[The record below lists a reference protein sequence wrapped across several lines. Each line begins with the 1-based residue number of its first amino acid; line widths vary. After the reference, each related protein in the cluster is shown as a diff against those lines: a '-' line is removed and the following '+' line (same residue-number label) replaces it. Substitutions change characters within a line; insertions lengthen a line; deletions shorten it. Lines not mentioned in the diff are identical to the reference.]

1 LGELKRLKKLTAYF
15 LASSLLFVGG
25 SFFIATSS
33 HATPLVCN
41 MSVVTGDD
49 DGSFP
54 MTLPFSL
61 QLGNTNY
68 NQIYYSTNG
77 LMSFG
82 QPDGNFWSYPQTPSV
97 TLAGRDWVSFGP
109 GAYTSYGYNQDS
121 FCIEWSVRPFPQSS
135 GPLTQIRLVVNVFPN
150 GGWHGEITTLGWIP
164 PDIRRGIVWEQNG
177 TPLPIGAAFDV
188 NGGVPVEVAPAPAP
202 TSFTEP
208 PAIPTQCWN
217 GSTVYAPATC
227 PTEPPPTQC
236 WDGSSVTWR
245 DTCPPTPPDIVCW
258 NDQVISWNQTC
269 PQMPPPVECWDGS
282 EVNWD
287 QQCPPEPPTI
297 IYPEDAIYITVDE
310 NGQINYTAPTG
321 MKINQILFASY
332 GTPNN
337 YQYGFCH
344 ATNSSSLVQ
353 SAINNNQLVID
364 AINDVFGDPCS
375 GTGKRLSIVITI
387 EIDQTY
393 VAPSPTA
400 SPEPQP
406 SESPTPTEEPSP
418 QPSEPSPQ
426 PSEPAV
432 QPSETSSPSP
442 TPSLSPSESPWQ
454 PEEPA
459 VVPSLTPEPE
469 ISSPEPEALIPDE
482 SPSPDPSPETTD
494 LPSDNNITET
504 TDEETNAFI
513 ESFTESG
520 TISDAETEQLI
531 ENFLN
536 DGFISE
542 DEVSG
547 LSDSLTEDGVLTE
560 DEKELLVDVI
570 LEQAD
575 GNAIST
581 ELINELGLD
590 YEDLPDDQP
599 VMLENGVIL
608 FAEVADALEIFENPS
623 EILGAVFT
631 DPGKALT
638 AVANIG
644 ADMTPEQRKESQTI
658 VVASI
663 IVGQVIS
670 TTNLIT
676 GRIR

>member
-1 LGELKRLKKLTAYF
+1 MRRLKRFVSYVLITCLAGILGIF
-15 LASSLLFVGG
+15 LVAP
-25 SFFIATSS
+25 AS
-33 HATPLVCN
+33 HANTPLVCN
-41 MSVVTGDD
+41 MSTVTGDD

-82 QPDGNFWSYPQTPSV
+82 RPDGNFWSYPQTPSV

-109 GAYTSYGYNQDS
+109 GAYTSYGYNENS

-177 TPLPIGAAFDV
+177 TPLPIEAAFDV
-188 NGGVPVEVAPAPAP
+188 NGGVPVEVEPAPAP

-208 PAIPTQCWN
+208 PAIPTQCWD
-217 GSTVYAPATC
+217 GSTVYSPATC
-227 PTEPPPTQC
+227 PAEPAPTQC

-245 DTCPPTPPDIVCW
+245 DTCPPVPPDIVCW
-258 NDQVISWNQTC
+258 NDQVIPWNQTC
-269 PQMPPPVECWDGS
+269 PQVPPLVECWNGTS
-282 EVNWD
+282 VNWNE
-287 QQCPPEPPTI
+287 QCPVQPT
-297 IYPEDAIYITVDE
+297 
-310 NGQINYTAPTG
+310 PT
-321 MKINQILFASY
+321 
-332 GTPNN
+332 P
-337 YQYGFCH
+337 
-344 ATNSSSLVQ
+344 
-353 SAINNNQLVID
+353 
-364 AINDVFGDPCS
+364 
-375 GTGKRLSIVITI
+375 
-387 EIDQTY
+387 
-393 VAPSPTA
+393 

-406 SESPTPTEEPSP
+406 SVSPEPTLEPSLQPIEPSP
-418 QPSEPSPQ
+418 LPSEPVVL
-426 PSEPAV
+426 PSEN
-432 QPSETSSPSP
+432 PSPIPVPSFSSPS
-442 TPSLSPSESPWQ
+442 EYPWQ
-454 PEEPA
+454 PEGPVA
-459 VVPSLTPEPE
+459 VPSLDPEPE
-469 ISSPEPEALIPDE
+469 ISFPEPLT
-482 SPSPDPSPETTD
+482 PDPIESSFPDLD
-494 LPSDNNITET
+494 LPSIDLPSNNVITEI
-504 TDEETNAFI
+504 TDTEIDTFVED
-513 ESFTESG
+513 FTQSG
-520 TISDAETEQLI
+520 TISDIETEQLI
-531 ENFLN
+531 NTFLG

-547 LSDSLTEDGVLTE
+547 LSDSLIEDGVLSE
-560 DEKELLVDVI
+560 DERELLVDVI

-581 ELINELGLD
+581 ELIDELGLD

-599 VMLENGVIL
+599 VMLDNGVIL

-644 ADMTPEQRKESQTI
+644 ADMTPEQREESQTV

-663 IVGQVIS
+663 IVGQIIS

>member
-1 LGELKRLKKLTAYF
+1 MMF
-15 LASSLLFVGG
+15 LVLP
-25 SFFIATSS
+25 ATQ
-33 HATPLVCN
+33 ANTPLVCN
-41 MSVVTGDD
+41 MSTVTGDD

-82 QPDGNFWSYPQTPSV
+82 QPDGNFWSYPSTPSV

-109 GAYTSYGYNQDS
+109 GAYTSYGYNENS

-135 GPLTQIRLVVNVFPN
+135 GDLTQIRLVVNRFDN

-177 TPLPIGAAFDV
+177 TPLPIEAAFDV
-188 NGGVPVEVAPAPAP
+188 NGGVPVEVEPAPAP

-208 PAIPTQCWN
+208 PAIPTQCWD
-217 GSTVYAPATC
+217 GSTVYSPATC
-227 PTEPPPTQC
+227 PTEPAPTQC

-258 NDQVISWNQTC
+258 NGEVISWNETC
-269 PQMPPPVECWDGS
+269 PQMPPMVECWDGS

-287 QQCPPEPPTI
+287 QQCPTQPPI
-297 IYPEDAIYITVDE
+297 ITYPDNATYITVDE
-310 NGQINYTAPTG
+310 NGQINYVAPTG

-337 YQYGFCH
+337 YQYSYCH
-344 ATNSSSLVQ
+344 AINSLSLVQ
-353 SAINNNQLVID
+353 SAINNNELIIN
-364 AINDVFGDPCS
+364 AINDVFGDPCG
-375 GTGKRLSIVITI
+375 GTGKRLSVVLTI
-387 EIDQTY
+387 EIDPTY
-393 VAPSPTA
+393 VTPSPTA

-406 SESPTPTEEPSP
+406 SESQTPTEEPSP

-426 PSEPAV
+426 PSETSV
-432 QPSETSSPSP
+432 QPSETPSPSP
-442 TPSLSPSESPWQ
+442 APSDVVPSESPLPPVE
-454 PEEPA
+454 PEPTQD
-459 VVPSLTPEPE
+459 PTPEPE
-469 ISSPEPEALIPDE
+469 TSSPESLAPIPDE
-482 SPSPDPSPETTD
+482 SPTPDPDLPSID
-494 LPSDNNITET
+494 LPSDNNITEI
-504 TDEETNAFI
+504 TDG
-513 ESFTESG
+513 G

-531 ENFLN
+531 DNFLN

-547 LSDSLTEDGVLTE
+547 LSESLTEDGVLTE

-581 ELINELGLD
+581 ELIDELGLD

-599 VMLENGVIL
+599 VALENGVIL

-644 ADMTPEQRKESQTI
+644 ADMTPEKREESQRV
-658 VVASI
+658 VVASVI
-663 IVGQVIS
+663 GVQVIAA
-670 TTNLIT
+670 TNLAT

>member
-1 LGELKRLKKLTAYF
+1 MGELKKFKKFISYV

-33 HATPLVCN
+33 YATPLVCN
-41 MSVVTGDD
+41 MHTITGDD
-49 DGSFP
+49 DGSFQ
-54 MTLPFSL
+54 MLLPFYL
-61 QLGNTNY
+61 KLGPTEY
-68 NQIYYSTNG
+68 DRVYYSTNATVT
-77 LMSFG
+77 FG
-82 QPDGNFWSYPQTPSV
+82 QPDGTFWDYPQTPSV
-97 TLAGRDWVSFGP
+97 SIAGRDWVSFGP
-109 GAYTSYGYNQDS
+109 GAYTSYGYNENS

-135 GPLTQIRLVVNVFPN
+135 GPLTQMRLVVNKFSN
-150 GGWHGEITTLGWIP
+150 GNWHGEIITMTDLP
-164 PDIRRGIVWEQNG
+164 ADARRGIRYERNQ
-177 TPLPIGAAFDV
+177 PIVSIEAAFDV
-188 NGGVPVEVAPAPAP
+188 GDGGIPIEVEPQP
-202 TSFTEP
+202 TPSSFTEP
-208 PAIPTQCWN
+208 PVIP
-217 GSTVYAPATC
+217 S
-227 PTEPPPTQC
+227 E
-236 WDGSSVTWR
+236 S
-245 DTCPPTPPDIVCW
+245 PTP
-258 NDQVISWNQTC
+258 T
-269 PQMPPPVECWDGS
+269 
-282 EVNWD
+282 
-287 QQCPPEPPTI
+287 PE
-297 IYPEDAIYITVDE
+297 
-310 NGQINYTAPTG
+310 
-321 MKINQILFASY
+321 
-332 GTPNN
+332 
-337 YQYGFCH
+337 
-344 ATNSSSLVQ
+344 
-353 SAINNNQLVID
+353 
-364 AINDVFGDPCS
+364 
-375 GTGKRLSIVITI
+375 
-387 EIDQTY
+387 
-393 VAPSPTA
+393 PSPTA

-426 PSEPAV
+426 PSEPVV

-454 PEEPA
+454 PEEPV
-459 VVPSLTPEPE
+459 VVPSLAPEPE
-469 ISSPEPEALIPDE
+469 ISFPEPEVLIPDE
-482 SPSPDPSPETTD
+482 SPSPDPDLPSTD

-504 TDEETNAFI
+504 TDEETA
-513 ESFTESG
+513 SFVEDFTASG
-520 TISDAETEQLI
+520 SISDAETELLI

-581 ELINELGLD
+581 ELIDELGLD

-599 VMLENGVIL
+599 IMLDNGVIL
-608 FAEVADALEIFENPS
+608 FAEVADALEIWENPS

>member
-1 LGELKRLKKLTAYF
+1 MMF
-15 LASSLLFVGG
+15 LVLP
-25 SFFIATSS
+25 ATQ
-33 HATPLVCN
+33 ANTPLVCN
-41 MSVVTGDD
+41 MSTVTGDD

-82 QPDGNFWSYPQTPSV
+82 QPDGNFWSYPSTPSV

-109 GAYTSYGYNQDS
+109 GAYTSYGYNENS

-135 GPLTQIRLVVNVFPN
+135 GDLTQIRLVVNRFDN

-177 TPLPIGAAFDV
+177 TPLPIEAAFDV
-188 NGGVPVEVAPAPAP
+188 NGGVPVEVEPAPAP

-208 PAIPTQCWN
+208 PAIPTQCWD

-245 DTCPPTPPDIVCW
+245 DICPPTPPDIVCW
-258 NDQVISWNQTC
+258 NGEVISWNETC
-269 PQMPPPVECWDGS
+269 PQMPPMVECWDGS

-287 QQCPPEPPTI
+287 EQCPTQPPI
-297 IYPEDAIYITVDE
+297 ITYPDNATYITVDE
-310 NGQINYTAPTG
+310 NGQINYVAPTG
-321 MKINQILFASY
+321 MKIDQILFASY

-337 YQYGFCH
+337 YQYSYCH
-344 ATNSSSLVQ
+344 AINSLSLVQ
-353 SAINNNQLVID
+353 SAINNNELIIN
-364 AINDVFGDPCS
+364 AINDVFGDPCG
-375 GTGKRLSIVITI
+375 GTGKRLSVVLTI
-387 EIDQTY
+387 EIDPTY
-393 VAPSPTA
+393 VVPSPTA

-406 SESPTPTEEPSP
+406 SESQTPTEEPSP

-426 PSEPAV
+426 PSETSV
-432 QPSETSSPSP
+432 QPSETPSPSP
-442 TPSLSPSESPWQ
+442 APSDVVPSESPLPPVE
-454 PEEPA
+454 PEPTQD
-459 VVPSLTPEPE
+459 PTPEPE
-469 ISSPEPEALIPDE
+469 TSSPESLAPIPDE
-482 SPSPDPSPETTD
+482 SPTPDPDLPSID
-494 LPSDNNITET
+494 LPSDNNITEI
-504 TDEETNAFI
+504 TDG
-513 ESFTESG
+513 G

-531 ENFLN
+531 NNFLE

-581 ELINELGLD
+581 ELIDELGID

-599 VMLENGVIL
+599 VALENGVIL

-644 ADMTPEQRKESQTI
+644 ADMTPEKREESQRV
-658 VVASI
+658 VVASVI
-663 IVGQVIS
+663 GVQVIAA
-670 TTNLIT
+670 TNLAT

>member
-1 LGELKRLKKLTAYF
+1 
-15 LASSLLFVGG
+15 
-25 SFFIATSS
+25 
-33 HATPLVCN
+33 
-41 MSVVTGDD
+41 MSTITGDD
-49 DGSFP
+49 DGSFE
-54 MTLPFSL
+54 MLLPFSL
-61 QLGNTNY
+61 TLGPTEY
-68 NQIYYSTNG
+68 NRVYYSTNATVT
-77 LMSFG
+77 FG
-82 QPDGNFWSYPQTPSV
+82 QPDGTFHDYPQTPSV
-97 TLAGRDWVSFGP
+97 SIAGRDWVSFGP
-109 GAYTSYGYNQDS
+109 GAYTSYGYNENS

-135 GPLTQIRLVVNVFPN
+135 GPLTQMRLVVNKFPN
-150 GGWHGEITTLGWIP
+150 GGWHGEITTMTDLP
-164 PDIRRGIVWEQNG
+164 PDARRAIRFERGQPVV
-177 TPLPIGAAFDV
+177 PIEAAFDV
-188 NGGVPVEVAPAPAP
+188 NGGVPVEVEPAP
-202 TSFTEP
+202 TPSSFTEP
-208 PAIPTQCWN
+208 PAIPTQCWD
-217 GSTVYAPATC
+217 GSTVYSPVTC

-258 NDQVISWNQTC
+258 NDEVISWNQTC

-297 IYPEDAIYITVDE
+297 VYPEDAIYITVDE
-310 NGQINYTAPTG
+310 NAQINYTAPIG

-353 SAINNNQLVID
+353 SAINNNELVID
-364 AINDVFGDPCS
+364 AINDVFGDPCG

-406 SESPTPTEEPSP
+406 SESQTPTLEPSP

-426 PSEPAV
+426 PSG
-432 QPSETSSPSP
+432 
-442 TPSLSPSESPWQ
+442 TPVEPSESPS
-454 PEEPA
+454 EPSETLSPTPTPSESEL
-459 VVPSLTPEPE
+459 VVPEPLP
-469 ISSPEPEALIPDE
+469 SQTQSPEPEPSSPLELAPSPEE
-482 SPSPDPSPETTD
+482 SPTPDPSPEATD
-494 LPSDNNITET
+494 LPSDNNIIET
-504 TDEETNAFI
+504 TDEEIDTFV
-513 ESFTESG
+513 EDFTQSG
-520 TISDAETEQLI
+520 GISDAETEQLI
-531 ENFLN
+531 DNFLN

-547 LSDSLTEDGVLTE
+547 LSDSLTEDGVLSE

-575 GNAIST
+575 GNAISSD
-581 ELINELGLD
+581 LIDELGLD

>member
-1 LGELKRLKKLTAYF
+1 
-15 LASSLLFVGG
+15 
-25 SFFIATSS
+25 
-33 HATPLVCN
+33 
-41 MSVVTGDD
+41 MSTVTGDD

-61 QLGNTNY
+61 QLGNTSY

-82 QPDGNFWSYPQTPSV
+82 RPDGNFWSYPQTPSV

-208 PAIPTQCWN
+208 PAIPTQCWD

-227 PTEPPPTQC
+227 PP
-236 WDGSSVTWR
+236 V
-245 DTCPPTPPDIVCW
+245 PPDITCW
-258 NDQVISWNQTC
+258 NGEIVPWNGSCQQV
-269 PQMPPPVECWDGS
+269 PPPIECWNGTS
-282 EVNWD
+282 VNWNE
-287 QQCPPEPPTI
+287 QCPIQPT
-297 IYPEDAIYITVDE
+297 
-310 NGQINYTAPTG
+310 PT
-321 MKINQILFASY
+321 
-332 GTPNN
+332 P
-337 YQYGFCH
+337 
-344 ATNSSSLVQ
+344 
-353 SAINNNQLVID
+353 
-364 AINDVFGDPCS
+364 
-375 GTGKRLSIVITI
+375 
-387 EIDQTY
+387 
-393 VAPSPTA
+393 

-406 SESPTPTEEPSP
+406 SVSPEPTVEPSP
-418 QPSEPSPQ
+418 QPIEPSPM
-426 PSEPAV
+426 PSEPV
-432 QPSETSSPSP
+432 VLPSETSSPIP
-442 TPSLSPSESPWQ
+442 VPSFSSPSEYPWQ
-454 PEEPA
+454 PEGPVA
-459 VVPSLTPEPE
+459 VPSLDPEPE
-469 ISSPEPEALIPDE
+469 ISFPEPLT
-482 SPSPDPSPETTD
+482 PDPIESSFPDLDLPSTD

-504 TDEETNAFI
+504 TDEETA
-513 ESFTESG
+513 SFVEDFTQSG
-520 TISDAETEQLI
+520 SISDAETELLI
-531 ENFLN
+531 ENFLG

-581 ELINELGLD
+581 ELIDELGLD

-599 VMLENGVIL
+599 VMLDNGVVL

-623 EILGAVFT
+623 EILAAVFT
-631 DPGKALT
+631 DPSKALT

-644 ADMTPEQRKESQTI
+644 ADMTPEQREESQTV

-663 IVGQVIS
+663 IVGQVIAS
-670 TTNLIT
+670 TNLIT

>member
-1 LGELKRLKKLTAYF
+1 LKKFFSYLLLLPIISATMMF
-15 LASSLLFVGG
+15 LILP
-25 SFFIATSS
+25 ATQ
-33 HATPLVCN
+33 ANTPLVCN
-41 MSVVTGDD
+41 MSTVTGDD

-82 QPDGNFWSYPQTPSV
+82 QPDGNFWSYPSTPSV

-177 TPLPIGAAFDV
+177 TPLPIEAAFDV
-188 NGGVPVEVAPAPAP
+188 NGGVPVEVEPAPAP

-208 PAIPTQCWN
+208 PAIPTQCWD
-217 GSTVYAPATC
+217 GSTVYAPAIC
-227 PTEPPPTQC
+227 PVEP
-236 WDGSSVTWR
+236 S
-245 DTCPPTPPDIVCW
+245 PTP
-258 NDQVISWNQTC
+258 T
-269 PQMPPPVECWDGS
+269 
-282 EVNWD
+282 
-287 QQCPPEPPTI
+287 PE
-297 IYPEDAIYITVDE
+297 
-310 NGQINYTAPTG
+310 
-321 MKINQILFASY
+321 
-332 GTPNN
+332 
-337 YQYGFCH
+337 
-344 ATNSSSLVQ
+344 
-353 SAINNNQLVID
+353 
-364 AINDVFGDPCS
+364 
-375 GTGKRLSIVITI
+375 
-387 EIDQTY
+387 
-393 VAPSPTA
+393 PSPTA

-406 SESPTPTEEPSP
+406 SVSPEPTIEPSP

-426 PSEPAV
+426 PSEPVV

-442 TPSLSPSESPWQ
+442 TPSSSPSESPLLPVE
-454 PEEPA
+454 PETTQDP
-459 VVPSLTPEPE
+459 TPEPE
-469 ISSPEPEALIPDE
+469 ISFPESLTPTPDE
-482 SPSPDPSPETTD
+482 SPSPDPDLSSTD

-504 TDEETNAFI
+504 TDEEINTLF
-513 ESFTESG
+513 EDFSDSG

-547 LSDSLTEDGVLTE
+547 LSDSLTEDGILTE

-599 VMLENGVIL
+599 VMLENGVVL
-608 FAEVADALEIFENPS
+608 FAEVADALEIFSNPS

-644 ADMTPEQRKESQTI
+644 ADMTPEKREESQKV
-658 VVASI
+658 VVASVI
-663 IVGQVIS
+663 TVQVIAA
-670 TTNLIT
+670 TNLAT

>member
-1 LGELKRLKKLTAYF
+1 MHT
-15 LASSLLFVGG
+15 
-25 SFFIATSS
+25 I
-33 HATPLVCN
+33 
-41 MSVVTGDD
+41 TGDD
-49 DGSFP
+49 DGSFQ
-54 MTLPFSL
+54 MLLPFYL
-61 QLGNTNY
+61 KLGPTEY
-68 NQIYYSTNG
+68 DRVYYSTNATVT
-77 LMSFG
+77 FG
-82 QPDGNFWSYPQTPSV
+82 QPDGTFWDYPQTPSV
-97 TLAGRDWVSFGP
+97 SIAGRDWVSFGP
-109 GAYTSYGYNQDS
+109 GAYTSYGYNENS

-135 GPLTQIRLVVNVFPN
+135 GPLTQMRLVVNKFSN
-150 GGWHGEITTLGWIP
+150 GNWHGEIITMTDLP
-164 PDIRRGIVWEQNG
+164 PDARRGIRYERNQ
-177 TPLPIGAAFDV
+177 PIVSIEAAFDV
-188 NGGVPVEVAPAPAP
+188 GDGGIPIEVEPQP
-202 TSFTEP
+202 TPSSFTEP
-208 PAIPTQCWN
+208 PVIP
-217 GSTVYAPATC
+217 S
-227 PTEPPPTQC
+227 E
-236 WDGSSVTWR
+236 S
-245 DTCPPTPPDIVCW
+245 PTP
-258 NDQVISWNQTC
+258 T
-269 PQMPPPVECWDGS
+269 
-282 EVNWD
+282 
-287 QQCPPEPPTI
+287 PE
-297 IYPEDAIYITVDE
+297 
-310 NGQINYTAPTG
+310 
-321 MKINQILFASY
+321 
-332 GTPNN
+332 
-337 YQYGFCH
+337 
-344 ATNSSSLVQ
+344 
-353 SAINNNQLVID
+353 
-364 AINDVFGDPCS
+364 
-375 GTGKRLSIVITI
+375 
-387 EIDQTY
+387 
-393 VAPSPTA
+393 PSPTA

-426 PSEPAV
+426 PSEPVV

-454 PEEPA
+454 PEEPV
-459 VVPSLTPEPE
+459 VVPSLAPEPE
-469 ISSPEPEALIPDE
+469 ISFPEPEVLIPDE
-482 SPSPDPSPETTD
+482 SPSPDPDLPSTD

-504 TDEETNAFI
+504 TDEETA
-513 ESFTESG
+513 SFVEDFTASG
-520 TISDAETEQLI
+520 SISDAETELLI

-581 ELINELGLD
+581 ELIDELGLD

-599 VMLENGVIL
+599 IMLDNGVIL
-608 FAEVADALEIFENPS
+608 FAEVADALEIWENPS

>member
-1 LGELKRLKKLTAYF
+1 
-15 LASSLLFVGG
+15 
-25 SFFIATSS
+25 
-33 HATPLVCN
+33 
-41 MSVVTGDD
+41 
-49 DGSFP
+49 
-54 MTLPFSL
+54 
-61 QLGNTNY
+61 
-68 NQIYYSTNG
+68 
-77 LMSFG
+77 MSFG
-82 QPDGNFWSYPQTPSV
+82 RPDGNFSSYPSTPSV

-109 GAYTSYGYNQDS
+109 GAYTSYGYNEDS

-135 GPLTQIRLVVNVFPN
+135 GDLTQIRLVVNRFDN

-177 TPLPIGAAFDV
+177 TPLPIEAAFDV
-188 NGGVPVEVAPAPAP
+188 NGGVPVEVEPAPAP

-208 PAIPTQCWN
+208 PAIPTQCWD
-217 GSTVYAPATC
+217 GSTVYSPATC

-245 DTCPPTPPDIVCW
+245 DTCPSTPPDIVCW

-287 QQCPPEPPTI
+287 QQCPPEPPVVT
-297 IYPEDAIYITVDE
+297 YPDNAIYITVDE
-310 NGQINYTAPTG
+310 NGQLNYVVPVG

-332 GTPNN
+332 GTPVN
-337 YQYGFCH
+337 YQYSYCH
-344 ATNSSSLVQ
+344 AINSLSLVQ
-353 SAINNNQLVID
+353 SYVNNNELIID
-364 AINDVFGDPCS
+364 AVNDIFGDPCG
-375 GTGKRLSIVITI
+375 GTGKRLSVVITI
-387 EIDQTY
+387 EADPTY
-393 VAPSPTA
+393 IAPSPTA

-406 SESPTPTEEPSP
+406 TVSPEPTLEPSP

-426 PSEPAV
+426 PTEPVV

-442 TPSLSPSESPWQ
+442 TPSSSPSESPLPPTE
-454 PEEPA
+454 PEPTQDP
-459 VVPSLTPEPE
+459 VLEPE
-469 ISSPEPEALIPDE
+469 ISSPESLTPIPDE
-482 SPSPDPSPETTD
+482 SSSPDPDLPSTD

-504 TDEETNAFI
+504 TDEEINTLVEDFAD
-513 ESFTESG
+513 SG
-520 TISDAETEQLI
+520 SISDAETEQLI
-531 ENFLN
+531 DNFLN

-599 VMLENGVIL
+599 VALENGVIL
-608 FAEVADALEIFENPS
+608 FAEVADALEIFSNPS

-644 ADMTPEQRKESQTI
+644 ADMTPEKREESQKV
-658 VVASI
+658 VVASVI
-663 IVGQVIS
+663 TVQVVAA
-670 TTNLIT
+670 TNLAT

>member
-1 LGELKRLKKLTAYF
+1 MKKILSYLLLVPILAASAMF
-15 LASSLLFVGG
+15 LISP
-25 SFFIATSS
+25 ATQ
-33 HATPLVCN
+33 ANTPLVCN
-41 MSVVTGDD
+41 MSTITGDD

-61 QLGNTNY
+61 TLGSTEY
-68 NQIYYSTNG
+68 NQIFYSTNATVT
-77 LMSFG
+77 FG
-82 QPDGNFWSYPQTPSV
+82 QADGTYWDYPQTPSISV
-97 TLAGRDWVSFGP
+97 AGKDWVSFGE
-109 GAYTSYGYNQDS
+109 GAYTSYGYNENS
-121 FCIEWSVRPFPQSS
+121 FCIEWSVRPFPQST
-135 GPLTQIRLVVNVFPN
+135 GPLTQMRLVVTKFSN
-150 GGWHGEITTLGWIP
+150 GGWHGEIVTMTDLP
-164 PDIRRGIVWEQNG
+164 ADARRAIRYERGQAVVPME
-177 TPLPIGAAFDV
+177 AAFDV
-188 NGGVPVEVAPAPAP
+188 NGGVPIEVTPAP
-202 TSFTEP
+202 TPPSFTEP
-208 PAIPTQCWN
+208 PVVPSETP
-217 GSTVYAPATC
+217 S
-227 PTEPPPTQC
+227 
-236 WDGSSVTWR
+236 
-245 DTCPPTPPDIVCW
+245 PTP
-258 NDQVISWNQTC
+258 T
-269 PQMPPPVECWDGS
+269 
-282 EVNWD
+282 
-287 QQCPPEPPTI
+287 PEP
-297 IYPEDAIYITVDE
+297 
-310 NGQINYTAPTG
+310 
-321 MKINQILFASY
+321 
-332 GTPNN
+332 
-337 YQYGFCH
+337 
-344 ATNSSSLVQ
+344 SL
-353 SAINNNQLVID
+353 
-364 AINDVFGDPCS
+364 
-375 GTGKRLSIVITI
+375 
-387 EIDQTY
+387 E
-393 VAPSPTA
+393 PSPTA

-406 SESPTPTEEPSP
+406 SISPEPTVEPLP
-418 QPSEPSPQ
+418 QPSEPSPE
-426 PSEPAV
+426 PSETVV
-432 QPSETSSPSP
+432 QPSETPSPIPSPSESESVAP
-442 TPSLSPSESPWQ
+442 EPEPSQTQSPEPEPLSPSEP
-454 PEEPA
+454 
-459 VVPSLTPEPE
+459 T
-469 ISSPEPEALIPDE
+469 
-482 SPSPDPSPETTD
+482 PSPEESPAPDPDPETID

-504 TDEETNAFI
+504 TDVEIDNFV

-560 DEKELLVDVI
+560 DERELLVDVI

-599 VMLENGVIL
+599 VMLDNGVIL

-644 ADMTPEQRKESQTI
+644 ADMTPEQREESQTV